1 VAKKIQNEEEGEQ
14 QKKTIYLEVGKKTQP
29 KKTALSSR
37 PVYGTIRTAVAI
49 APMFVDVAVL
59 MATGQIV
66 ASGPSRE
73 SLNATH
79 LEHAYGLALSL
90 AGGRRVECQMPSAK

>member
-37 PVYGTIRTAVAI
+37 PVYGTIRTAVA
-49 APMFVDVAVL
+49 ARHGPTANS
-59 MATGQIV
+59 
-66 ASGPSRE
+66 ASPWTPTAIPCPP
-73 SLNATH
+73 NTP
-79 LEHAYGLALSL
+79 
-90 AGGRRVECQMPSAK
+90 GRR